1 MEATR
6 ITNVLSVNDG
16 LVSSAKLFKNVQFI
30 YELYLAELELKAL
43 GVKFE
48 ISKGCR
54 NFKIFNGK
62 EDIKKRSAYF
72 EEVSGEH
79 THYFMITQKN
89 RTNSVNQY
97 LTHWFYPYKGKFHP
111 QMIRALINI
120 IGVRDG
126 QIVLDP
132 FSGSGTTALECM
144 LLGVDFIGYDI
155 SPLCVII
162 GRVKTESVH
171 ALSEIEGLKN
181 DILRYSITLK
191 GEEYYSFLDKLTN
204 NEIVKNFYKLVRLIA
219 ISDLSRRKKDYKSS
233 FVKNLHLM
241 LLSVK
246 DMKEIKESLNLSFG
260 KISIEEGD
268 ARNLKLPDNSVD
280 GIITSPPYSIALDYV
295 QNDIHAL
302 KDLGYNHK
310 EIREWFIGVRGN
322 GKERIELYNE
332 DMKKAYKEMYR
343 VLKPNRYA
351 VIVIGNAKYQGR
363 EIDTVGFTI
372 DYMEGLEFKLE
383 ENIDKII
390 FGLYNVMKDE
400 NVLIFKKHDG

>member
-1 MEATR
+1 MEAKKL
-6 ITNVLSVNDG
+6 INDLHFNG
-16 LVSSAKLFKNVQFI
+16 RLALFAKLFKNVQFI

-43 GVKFE
+43 AVKFE
-48 ISKGCR
+48 TSNGYR

-62 EDIKKRSAYF
+62 EDVKKRSAYF
-72 EEVSGEH
+72 EEVDGEY
-79 THYFMITQKN
+79 THYFTITQKN

-162 GRVKTESVH
+162 GRVKTESVY

-181 DILRYSITLK
+181 DILRHSIILK

-204 NEIVKNFYKLVRLIA
+204 NETVKNFYKLVRLIA

-233 FVKNLHLM
+233 FIKNLHLM
-241 LLSVK
+241 ILSIK
-246 DMKEIKESLNLSFG
+246 DIKEVEKQLNLSFG
-260 KISIEEGD
+260 KITIEEGD
-268 ARNLKLPDNSVD
+268 ARNLKLPENSVD

-295 QNDIHAL
+295 HNDIHSL
-302 KDLGYNHK
+302 KDLGYDYR
-310 EIREWFIGVRGN
+310 EIREWFIGLRGS

-351 VIVIGNAKYQGR
+351 AIVIGNAKYQGK

-372 DYMEGLEFKLE
+372 DYMKSLGFKLE

-390 FGLYNVMKDE
+390 FGLYNVMKNE
-400 NVLIFKKHDG
+400 NILIFKKT